1 MLLYKLVN
9 GGILDSVN
17 GVIST
22 GKEAVIFHADGGPG
36 PEEAEEPYNVPK
48 ECVLKV
54 FKTTLNEFK
63 TRDKYIRVSLLDRSS
78 ISILSRSFL
87 SRSSWIFRM
96 TTGSATDLVNRIRV
110 RSSTCGQKR

>member
-1 MLLYKLVN
+1 MLYKLVN

-63 TRDKYIRVSLLDRSS
+63 TRDKYIRVRNIRNKSKLHLFQFCNR
-78 ISILSRSFL
+78 RT
-87 SRSSWIFRM
+87 
-96 TTGSATDLVNRIRV
+96 TTGSAKDP
-110 RSSTCGQKR
+110 

>member
-63 TRDKYIRVSLLDRSS
+63 TRDKYIRVSLVDRSS
-78 ISILSRSFL
+78 ISRSFL

-110 RSSTCGQKR
+110 RLSTCGQKR